1 MNVTLILNL
10 NFIYG
15 ILRYAKE
22 LALSISDYELL
33 NNYQFLF
40 KDLVINS

>member
-1 MNVTLILNL
+1 MNVTLNP

-40 KDLVINS
+40 KDLVINR